1 MSENPSYDAPPE
13 ISGLAPG
20 SRPAAKVLVIS
31 DTAGEEDARHFY
43 TALSAVGMQISVAS
57 QFTWQVTE
65 EEDAHDVVLLNVIG
79 DMGLPT
85 RLASAIR
92 SDPRFADTSIVARL
106 DTQLLADSR
115 YHEWWADMRASGVD
129 DFIPMHAYLPE
140 IEARFDALAAKT
152 QLARELRATREELS
166 RHLQYDEVT
175 QLLNR
180 RFFFKAAHRECAR
193 ARRYNHSLSCL
204 MVDLDYLILYNQN
217 FGYTCGDYLLRTVA
231 NILRQWTRDSDVL
244 ARFSGTKFVLLLP
257 ETNVQGAMVSGDK
270 LQQIIGEAVFSW
282 QGQRLPL
289 TVSIGDADRR
299 FGHSRDPATRTA
311 SDAPSEEPQDDME
324 LISVREE
331 LAELLA
337 DADAALFVAKRGA
350 RYPSI
355 CVERQLGFINVPN
368 AA

>member
-1 MSENPSYDAPPE
+1 MADSQQHEATIE

-20 SRPAAKVLVIS
+20 SRPAAKILIIS
-31 DTAGEEDARHFY
+31 DTAGEEDAHHFY
-43 TALSAVGMQISVAS
+43 AALTAVGMQISIAS
-57 QFTWQVTE
+57 QFTWQVIDA
-65 EEDAHDVVLLNVIG
+65 EDSYDVVLLNVIG
-79 DMGLPT
+79 DIGLPI
-85 RLASAIR
+85 RLAASIKA
-92 SDPRFADTSIVARL
+92 DARFADTSIVARL
-106 DTQLLADSR
+106 DTQLLADAR
-115 YHEWWADMRASGVD
+115 YHELWSEMRAAGVN

-152 QLARELRATREELS
+152 QLARELRATREELN

-193 ARRYNHSLSCL
+193 ARRYHHALSCL

-217 FGYTCGDYLLRTVA
+217 FGYGCGDYLLRSVA
-231 NILRQWTRDSDVL
+231 NLLRQWTRDSDVL
-244 ARFSGTKFVLLLP
+244 ARFGGTKFVLLLP

-270 LQQIIGEAVFSW
+270 LQQIIGESEFSW

-299 FGHSRDPATRTA
+299 FGNTRDPATRPEG
-311 SDAPSEEPQDDME
+311 DENDDLHDEVE

-355 CVERQLGFINVPN
+355 CVERQLGFINIPN